1 MVEPFIGRELGRPN
15 TFPNSLQRV
24 RDWDNIFHWLHLD
37 GRHQRMVE

>member
-24 RDWDNIFHWLHLD
+24 RHWDNTFPLVAP
-37 GRHQRMVE
+37 R